1 MADFIFQKKG
11 ESVWYV
17 RLDIPADV
25 RKAFGNRRVLTQT
38 LKTGLRS
45 EAMERRLPWITQWK
59 ADIRLAREQ
68 AIEARG
74 QWRPELAEKSIELD
88 KRIDINLLE
97 AMKNPPKG
105 IGGTPAEIM
114 IRIEKFKKDRDEF
127 LRDAQSLEDA
137 GAVGLVDSLRTRLH
151 LEHTTMLDAVQS
163 AAVITR
169 DAMINIAKQ
178 RFSLTPSEAIEATE
192 IMYTPN
198 SYKPVSP
205 ITSARLA
212 AFRTYRTKSEVAD
225 KTIDQQES
233 KLKKL
238 SAYLGDQGSPLTRAT
253 VAAWLDTL
261 GVSSK
266 TKAQYILA
274 GTTFWKWAIK
284 HDTRWQ
290 NDYAEKDSPF
300 TGQELPKVRARDKAE
315 TARKAFTAEEIESL
329 YAAASLSGNNTLCD
343 LIMLGSYTGCRIE
356 EIAQL
361 QKDSIVTVE
370 GIKTFKIT
378 DSKTVAGIREI
389 PIHPSLTE
397 VVDRLVRQSTDGFL
411 LPSSAGNKYG
421 VRSDPLSKAFGR
433 LKTAQGFSSRQV
445 FHSVRAMVVTLL
457 LRAGVPGPTVANIVG
472 HETGLV
478 TFDVYDEGASPKQKQ
493 EALGKLGFE
502 FNGRVDPESVE
513 RMT

>member
-11 ESVWYV
+11 ESIWYV

-25 RKAFGNRRVLTQT
+25 RKAFGNRRTLTQT

-59 ADIRLAREQ
+59 ADIRAAREQ
-68 AIEARG
+68 ATEARE
-74 QWRPELAEKSIELD
+74 QWRPKLAEASLTLEKQVDE
-88 KRIDINLLE
+88 RLLE
-97 AMKNPPKG
+97 AVKKQPKG
-105 IGGTPAEIM
+105 TTGTPAEIM
-114 IRIEKFKKDRDEF
+114 ARIELHKGRIVD
-127 LRDAQSLEDA
+127 LLIHAQALEDE
-137 GAVGLVDSLRTRLH
+137 GAEGIVERIKTHISTRLLAH
-151 LEHTTMLDAVQS
+151 LSQEPASLLDGVQAS
-163 AAVITR
+163 AEIVRGALSQV
-169 DAMINIAKQ
+169 AKQ
-178 RFSLTPSEAIEATE
+178 HYSLNPTEIIEATE
-192 IMYTPN
+192 IVYTPA

-205 ITSARLA
+205 ITATRLA
-212 AFRTYRTKSEVAD
+212 AFRSHRVKSKVAD

-274 GTTFWKWAIK
+274 GSTFWRWAIK

-300 TGQELPKVRARDKAE
+300 AGQELPKVRAKDKAE

-361 QKDSIVTVE
+361 RKDSIVTVE
-370 GIKTFKIT
+370 GVKTFKIT

-389 PIHPSLTE
+389 PIHPSLGKL
-397 VVDRLVRQSTDGFL
+397 VDRLTIKSTDGFL

-433 LKTAQGFSSRQV
+433 LKTAQGFDRRHV
-445 FHSVRAMVVTLL
+445 FHSVRSMVVTLL
-457 LRAGVPGPTVANIVG
+457 LRAEVPGPTVANIVG

-493 EALGKLGFE
+493 AALAKLSFQ
-502 FNGRVDPESVE
+502 FND
-513 RMT
+513 